1 MHFSTAPQLRPIPR
15 LLPVEDPFPVR
26 PLVTAGL
33 VINDPAFAIGV
44 GEAAV
49 DDEASPFTIQD
60 RRKSMFVARIGLRA
74 EQPEAALVGEGVD
87 EFRAVFVRHHQD
99 VGVTHNSLRVNGLW
113 L

>member
-1 MHFSTAPQLRPIPR
+1 MR
-15 LLPVEDPFPVR
+15 LLHVEESFPVR
-26 PLVTAGL
+26 PLVAAGL
-33 VINDPAFAIGV
+33 VINAQAFALGV

-49 DDEASPFTIQD
+49 DDEASPFTVQD

-74 EQPEAALVGEGVD
+74 EQPEAALFGEGVD

-99 VGVTHNSLRVNGLW
+99 IGVTHNNRRFNGLW